1 MSSNHVACSITI
13 GRKAAGLTQEKLGVL
28 AGVDE
33 MSASTRMNQY
43 ERGKHALD
51 YLIVERIAGILNLPT
66 PYFLSSDI
74 SEAKLLVA

>member
-1 MSSNHVACSITI
+1 
-13 GRKAAGLTQEKLGVL
+13 
-28 AGVDE
+28 
-33 MSASTRMNQY
+33 MNQY